1 MLYDKTT
8 VQLPSQICDSTIAMV
23 GQQITPTTL
32 NPLTPKEPPH
42 FAYISTKPLP
52 TKTET
57 LNPKTPTTLNDLLM
71 NTPAFFGVAT
81 LAHAFSIPTKLR
93 EFCCTLSCYIYQN
106 SFSAFCPSLQFKC
119 PDIMP
124 VQETTSSDGI
134 LSDTLQ
140 ASSMLPHFAHR
151 SSKLLLT
158 KTSNSQPLQMI

>member
-1 MLYDKTT
+1 MDRCFTT
-8 VQLPSQICDSTIAMV
+8 RLLFSCLLRSVIPPLV

-42 FAYISTKPLP
+42 FAYISAKPLP

-93 EFCCTLSCYIYQN
+93 EFHCTLSCYIYQN
-106 SFSAFCPSLQFKC
+106 SSSAFCPCLQFKC

-124 VQETTSSDGI
+124 VQEPDLQMASFLTLSKHPQCSHI
-134 LSDTLQ
+134 LHTGQ
-140 ASSMLPHFAHR
+140 ASY
-151 SSKLLLT
+151 SSQRPQTHNLFE
-158 KTSNSQPLQMI
+158 